1 MIEAKT
7 ELELALGVFWMIFL
21 AELGDRTQVTTL
33 LMAADQPTQR
43 LAVFAGAA
51 TALVLATAIGVLA
64 AGWVGHY
71 VPEKALHVGVALV
84 FIAYGLWTLAKAL
97 PA

>member
-1 MIEAKT
+1 MIDAKS

-21 AELGDRTQVTTL
+21 AELGDRTQVATL
-33 LMAADQPTQR
+33 LMAADQPSHR

-64 AGWVGHY
+64 AGWVSHY
-71 VPEKALHVGVALV
+71 LPARTLHIAVALV
-84 FIAYGLWTLAKAL
+84 FIVYGLWILAKTL